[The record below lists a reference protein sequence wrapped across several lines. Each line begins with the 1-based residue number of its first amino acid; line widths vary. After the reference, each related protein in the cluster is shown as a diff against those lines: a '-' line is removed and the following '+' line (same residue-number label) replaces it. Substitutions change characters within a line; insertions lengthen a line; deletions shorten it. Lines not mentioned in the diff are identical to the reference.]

1 MLSCFGM
8 RSCPFT
14 PVFYLR
20 AYQFTAL
27 KWLKNQTMWHL
38 VVAGQ
43 IFDSFVE
50 QPATCVVHVI
60 IYSWERH
67 ILGHHVRFSF
77 ADPMAPYSVQHLS
90 SLAKLTCTKL
100 SCYILTTMVSNTL
113 LTHRSQWLYRI
124 EWESSW
130 LPLKINSFV
139 SPVGSGNWIAHI
151 WKSRVLFSPH

>member
-1 MLSCFGM
+1 MHAFLLWNAFMSFHTCFLPESIPIHCFKM
-8 RSCPFT
+8 AEESD
-14 PVFYLR
+14 
-20 AYQFTAL
+20 
-27 KWLKNQTMWHL
+27 HL

-50 QPATCVVHVI
+50 HPATCVVHVI
-60 IYSWERH
+60 IYSWESH